1 MKIFWCDQTLL
12 NFPSLSFMMQPVG
25 HHSWSFSNWTLMLH
39 VSTANFTA
47 SKDLVISARVS
58 LSTVLST
65 PNHPDP
71 YKTMCALWFLARHD
85 ILWQHF
91 IGHDEVIGTLMH
103 ALEWTMKCSTMHLFL
118 LIMDTLCSIV
128 ENSEHEEYHHVHAL
142 ILYRWSMKQSYQ
154 SARL

>member
-1 MKIFWCDQTLL
+1 
-12 NFPSLSFMMQPVG
+12 
-25 HHSWSFSNWTLMLH
+25 MLH

-71 YKTMCALWFLARHD
+71 YKTMCALRFSARHD
-85 ILWQHF
+85 ILRQRF
-91 IGHDEVIGTLMH
+91 IDHDEVIGALMH
-103 ALEWTMKCSTMHLFL
+103 ALEWTAKSTTTDLFL

-128 ENSEHEEYHHVHAL
+128 ENSEHEEHHHVHVL
-142 ILYRWSMKQSYQ
+142 ILYR
-154 SARL
+154 